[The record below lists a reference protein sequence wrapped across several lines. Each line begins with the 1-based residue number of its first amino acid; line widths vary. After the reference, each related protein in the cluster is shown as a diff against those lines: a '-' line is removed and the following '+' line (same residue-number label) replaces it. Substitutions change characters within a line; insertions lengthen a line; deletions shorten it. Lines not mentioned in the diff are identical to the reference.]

1 LNPEKPIIA
10 VLDDEEQ
17 MRKALHRLL
26 ATHGFRVESYESGAA
41 LLAALSTCPFD
52 CLVLDLHMPGL
63 NGFDVLRALKEQNG
77 NLPVVVITGHDM
89 PGNVDRVLELG
100 VAAYLLKPVDEETLI
115 FAIRK
120 GMAMRAL
127 NLPETDQPHLG
138 APIPRPTPPTPCS

>member
-1 LNPEKPIIA
+1 MSQENPTIA

-26 ATHGFRVESYESGAA
+26 AAHGFGVVSFDTGAA
-41 LLAALSTCPFD
+41 LLAGLPTCPCD
-52 CLVLDLHMPGL
+52 CLVLDLHMPDV
-63 NGFDVLRALKEQNG
+63 NGFDVLRSFKEQNVS
-77 NLPVVVITGHDM
+77 LPVVVITGHDM

-120 GMAMRAL
+120 GIASHSL
-127 NLPETDQPHLG
+127 QTLKSTNLT
-138 APIPRPTPPTPCS
+138 